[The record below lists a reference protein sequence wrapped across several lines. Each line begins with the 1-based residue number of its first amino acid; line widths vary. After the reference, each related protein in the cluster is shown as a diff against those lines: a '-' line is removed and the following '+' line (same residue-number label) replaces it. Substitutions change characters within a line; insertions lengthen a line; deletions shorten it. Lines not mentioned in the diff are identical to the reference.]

1 MTENNMFYLD
11 NAATSPL
18 HPEVISTMTDAFAF
32 FGNPSS
38 LYDLGMHNEKRV
50 NGARETIAGQIGA
63 QPDQVYFTSGGTEG
77 DNMLIKGVIEN
88 TRRDVLSRSRIIT
101 TTIEHPAV
109 KDVFKM
115 YEDHGI
121 DVVWCPVDS
130 RGYVNPEVFRDLMT
144 EDTILVSVIGV
155 NNEIGTVQNL
165 KALGEIIKSVN
176 PRCFFHSD
184 YVQGFMKHPVDVKA
198 CRLDGLTLCA
208 HKING
213 PKGVGA
219 VYLNRDFRIKPLLLG
234 GGQESGLRSG
244 TENVPGILGFA
255 QAVKVWQ
262 NPEVLSRIGEMR
274 SALTERLAKVSDVR
288 IVSPDNASP
297 AVLSV
302 SVKGVRGEVL
312 LHSLERRGVYISTG
326 SACSSH
332 KKEKNAVLKAI
343 GLAPEWIE
351 GTIRISFSAVT
362 RMSDARAAAQIIA
375 EEIEMLRALVQRR

>member
-1 MTENNMFYLD
+1 MTEKNIVYLD

-18 HPEVISTMTDAFAF
+18 HPDVKQTMTEALEL

-38 LYDLGMHNEKRV
+38 LYDLGIDNEKRID
-50 NGARETIAGQIGA
+50 GARRTIAEAIGAEPGQI
-63 QPDQVYFTSGGTEG
+63 YFTSGGTEG
-77 DNMLIKGVIEN
+77 DNTLIKGVIEN
-88 TRRDVLSRSRIIT
+88 TRRDILKRSRIIT

-115 YEDHGI
+115 YENHGI
-121 DVVWCPVDS
+121 DVVWLPVDS
-130 RGYVNPEVFRDLMT
+130 KGYVKADDFRAAMT
-144 EDTILVSVIGV
+144 EDTILVSIIGV
-155 NNEIGTVQNL
+155 NNEIGTVQDL
-165 KALGEIIKSVN
+165 EAIGEMIKSVN

-184 YVQGFMKHPVDVKA
+184 YVQGLMKHPVDVKA
-198 CRLDGLTLCA
+198 CHLDGLTMCA

-219 VYLNRDFRIKPLLLG
+219 IYLNRDFRIKPLLLG

-255 QAVKVWQ
+255 RAVTVWQ
-262 NPEVLSRIGEMR
+262 HPDILSRLRDMKTIL
-274 SALTERLAKVSDVR
+274 SERLLTVPDVR
-288 IVSPDNASP
+288 ITSPDEGSP

-343 GLAPEWIE
+343 GLKPEWIE
-351 GTIRISFSAVT
+351 GTIRVSFSAVT
-362 RMSDARAAAQIIA
+362 TASDVRAAAEIIA
-375 EEIEMLRALVQRR
+375 EEIETLRALIQRR

>member
-1 MTENNMFYLD
+1 MFYLD

-18 HPEVISTMTDAFAF
+18 HPDVKETMTRAFDL

-38 LYDLGMHNEKRV
+38 LYDLGIDNEKRINV
-50 NGARETIAGQIGA
+50 AKQTIAGEIGA
-63 QPDQVYFTSGGTEG
+63 KPEEIFFTSGGTEG

-88 TRRDVLSRSRIIT
+88 TRRDILSRSRIIT
-101 TTIEHPAV
+101 TSIEHPAV

-115 YEDHGI
+115 YENHGI
-121 DVVWCPVDS
+121 DVVWLPVDS
-130 RGYVNPEVFRDLMT
+130 QGYVDLDAFRDVMT
-144 EDTILVSVIGV
+144 ANTILVSVIGV

-165 KALGEIIKSVN
+165 KEIGQIIKSIN

-184 YVQGFMKHPVDVKA
+184 YVQGFMKHPVNVKA
-198 CRLDGLTLCA
+198 CHIDGLTMCA

-234 GGQESGLRSG
+234 GGQEKGLRSG
-244 TENVPGILGFA
+244 TENVLGILGFEA
-255 QAVKVWQ
+255 AVIVWK
-262 NPEVLSRIGEMR
+262 NPDIRIRLKEMKAMF
-274 SALTERLAKVSDVR
+274 SERLTKVSDVN
-288 IVSPDNASP
+288 IVSPETGSP
-297 AVLSV
+297 AVLSA

-375 EEIEMLRALVQRR
+375 EEIEMLRRLVRKD